1 MTTPSVPSDLQLRLR
16 TITDA
21 DVPDFSLKGQ
31 DFVGKVVDIY
41 DGDTCK
47 VVLLYKGEYAKFTC
61 RLFGLDTPEMK
72 PPMSKPNREEEIA
85 AAKRCR
91 NRFIQLATNCRID
104 IGMLD
109 LSKKDIKAMMNDNS
123 KLVRVVCG
131 EFDKYGRLLVT
142 LYDKN
147 DIECNTMNGGGK
159 SFNSILVEEKYA
171 NPYYGGTKET
181 F

>member
-21 DVPDFSLKGQ
+21 DISDFSLKGM
-31 DFVGKVVDIY
+31 DCIGKVVDIY

-61 RLFGLDTPEMK
+61 RLVGLDTPEMK
-72 PPMSKPNREEEIA
+72 PPMSKPNRDEEIA

-109 LSKKDIKAMMNDNS
+109 ISKKELKAMMNDNS

-131 EFDKYGRLLVT
+131 EFDKYGRLLVS
-142 LYDKN
+142 LYDIV
-147 DIECNTMNGGGK
+147 DSVVTSGGGNEK
-159 SFNSILVEEKYA
+159 SYNSVLIEENYA
-171 NPYYGGTKET
+171 KPYYGGTKDA